1 MQHTDNDQ
9 STEAALRAE
18 AVAHVQSK
26 VELSRF
32 TGKVAKIDIGNG
44 ETVIVP
50 HHIFD
55 VQVMHDPEAG
65 VYVAVC
71 DELGLVTEAET
82 KEALT
87 EAAMALVPEL
97 IQENHVGRPGEHY
110 CVEFTEH
117 LPA

>member
-1 MQHTDNDQ
+1 MQRTDNDQ
-9 STEAALRAE
+9 STESALRAE

-26 VELSRF
+26 VEISRF
-32 TGKVAKIDIGNG
+32 TGKVAQIDVGNG
-44 ETVIVP
+44 ETVTVP

-55 VQVMHDPEAG
+55 VQVAHDPEAG

-71 DELGLVTEAET
+71 DELGLVTEAAT

-87 EAAMALVPEL
+87 DAAMALVPEL
-97 IQENHVGRPGEHY
+97 IQENNLGRPGEHY

-117 LPA
+117 LLG